1 MHILLW
7 YAQPYKS
14 MQVFEV
20 IYWQLSGI
28 HVFTSTLDSC
38 SLPTLA
44 SEPHILYINWGSVVM
59 GMVIITL
66 LINQSLSSSD
76 LKMWLQCVL
85 ISYKLHCKQKSS
97 WS

>member
-14 MQVFEV
+14 MQVFQM

-38 SLPTLA
+38 SLPKLA
-44 SEPHILYINWGSVVM
+44 SEQHILYINSGSVVM

-66 LINQSLSSSD
+66 LIHQSSSSSD
-76 LKMWLQCVL
+76 LKMCLWLQCML
-85 ISYKLHCKQKSS
+85 ISALCEPK
-97 WS
+97 